1 MCPFIFLLALLMGLI
16 FSIFGATFVQLLRV
30 INIGLSNFQTDF
42 LKLFA
47 NLCNKCYNTHVS
59 IFSQKK
65 TFVSKWRQAMM
76 KNQRP
81 EMATAL
87 KKGLKSMKNGL
98 SGLLRDGA
106 RKGFISES
114 VKPA

>member
-1 MCPFIFLLALLMGLI
+1 
-16 FSIFGATFVQLLRV
+16 
-30 INIGLSNFQTDF
+30 
-42 LKLFA
+42 
-47 NLCNKCYNTHVS
+47 
-59 IFSQKK
+59 
-65 TFVSKWRQAMM
+65 M

-114 VKPA
+114 VEPA